1 MQLKVLSAKS
11 YEFRLGAMRE
21 DTRGQE
27 PLHWSLMNRCQKTD
41 ETALQAE
48 ETAPAR
54 KGPV

>member
-1 MQLKVLSAKS
+1 MQLKVLSAES